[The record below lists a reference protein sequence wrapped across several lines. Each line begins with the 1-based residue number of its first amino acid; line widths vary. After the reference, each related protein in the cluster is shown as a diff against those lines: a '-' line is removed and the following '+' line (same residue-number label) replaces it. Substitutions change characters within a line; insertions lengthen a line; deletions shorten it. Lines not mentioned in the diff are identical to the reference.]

1 MSYAD
6 ADSGGVNAAEQLAS
20 YAHPVHCAQKGHS
33 TIIIICY
40 YYHVLQMT
48 IIIHFGMLNTTKQR
62 IENKI

>member
-20 YAHPVHCAQKGHS
+20 YAHPVHCAQKGLW

-40 YYHVLQMT
+40 YYVLQMT
-48 IIIHFGMLNTTKQR
+48 NNYYHFGFLNTTKQR